1 MALARAHVSDDAR
14 RFRGLAVWRSSS
26 QRLTSPPK
34 CDVLEDGCSLP
45 LLSISETHDEPASY
59 WHGSNTEGRWKGF
72 GGPGACPRRKRFRHI
87 ELPSIEQPTAARR
100 RPARDV
106 APGAHPSLDHVAPDA
121 HVQKRRIELTQ
132 RSVRELRSG
141 SLASVLAGF
150 GGSDSPTAR
159 ASAATLTAARTV
171 TVRSLKACLAATF
184 FICSSCWSTHV
195 AGRITTIYGE
205 TR

>member
-1 MALARAHVSDDAR
+1 MYWRMDA
-14 RFRGLAVWRSSS
+14 
-26 QRLTSPPK
+26 PCP
-34 CDVLEDGCSLP
+34 SLV
-45 LLSISETHDEPASY
+45 
-59 WHGSNTEGRWKGF
+59 F
-72 GGPGACPRRKRFRHI
+72 PRRTMNLRATGMARTPRGVGKASEVRGPAPGESAFDTSR
-87 ELPSIEQPTAARR
+87 LPSIEQPTAARR

-184 FICSSCWSTHV
+184 FICSSCRSTHV